1 MEWTFQSRTNT
12 KPDQDRSI
20 SVIRMSKKI
29 ITSILKSEAAHS
41 AVHEDA
47 WDITVEE
54 EPKLEG

>member
-1 MEWTFQSRTNT
+1 MEIVLLVNVCSVYLKAWSW
-12 KPDQDRSI
+12 DR
-20 SVIRMSKKI
+20 SKKI